1 MLVNQWLAGKYHDVM
16 LSTKGSLSTMLK
28 KEPYE
33 FKNDQEIVKALQK
46 QRASLEHWFTRSI
59 SDLNQVVWESVS
71 GNTFRAFAHMPH
83 KPSVIF
89 RNWAEAEFRD
99 TKDLINVLKDNSQ
112 EKYDEWT
119 NELVDKLACHWNH
132 MMGCSISYAASR
144 KLTNLVVKHLILW
157 QGLSKNDRQTLKQLA
172 HVPFDEYALV
182 SIRKCLNWVSI
193 PKKPSMSFVN
203 SFERYK
209 NLQQYIRGLTAEAKV
224 PPIYFDILSWNLT
237 HPKYMDGG

>member
-1 MLVNQWLAGKYHDVM
+1 
-16 LSTKGSLSTMLK
+16 
-28 KEPYE
+28 
-33 FKNDQEIVKALQK
+33 
-46 QRASLEHWFTRSI
+46 
-59 SDLNQVVWESVS
+59 
-71 GNTFRAFAHMPH
+71 
-83 KPSVIF
+83 
-89 RNWAEAEFRD
+89 
-99 TKDLINVLKDNSQ
+99 
-112 EKYDEWT
+112 
-119 NELVDKLACHWNH
+119 
-132 MMGCSISYAASR
+132 
-144 KLTNLVVKHLILW
+144 LW